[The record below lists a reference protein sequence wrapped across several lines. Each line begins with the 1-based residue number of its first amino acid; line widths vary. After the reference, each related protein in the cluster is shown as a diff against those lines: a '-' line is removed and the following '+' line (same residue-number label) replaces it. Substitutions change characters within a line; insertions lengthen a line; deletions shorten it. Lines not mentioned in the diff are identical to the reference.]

1 MIGMMDEHPKRI
13 MREKHT
19 ENLQLSTEEETQ
31 IYLDTFLFWS
41 NLDIFMEECRF
52 IGRRGNEE
60 DLYLTRTGELFLG
73 REECIK
79 PSTEE
84 LSLC

>member
-31 IYLDTFLFWS
+31 IDLDTFLFWS
-41 NLDIFMEECRF
+41 NLGIFIGECRS
-52 IGRRGNEE
+52 IDRRGNEE
-60 DLYLTRTGELFLG
+60 DLCLTRTGELSSR

-79 PSTEE
+79 PRTEE

>member
-19 ENLQLSTEEETQ
+19 ENLQLSAGEETQ

-41 NLDIFMEECRF
+41 NLDIFMEECRS
-52 IGRRGNEE
+52 IGRKGKEE
-60 DLYLTRTGELFLG
+60 DLCLNRVVDLSSV

-79 PSTEE
+79 PNTEE